1 MPPPN
6 AGKSRPQT
14 YLVVSSGTGFDRE
27 ARLVSADD
35 SQNVPDRPATQHN
48 GLPPSPKR
56 QSILR
61 GGGPFDQCCVRASV
75 IMPKTV
81 VRIGRRSLQYQRI
94 SGVFPM

>member
-1 MPPPN
+1 MQ
-6 AGKSRPQT
+6 RPQR

-35 SQNVPDRPATQHN
+35 SQDVPGRPATQHN
-48 GLPPSPKR
+48 ELPPSPKR
-56 QSILR
+56 QSIR
-61 GGGPFDQCCVRASV
+61 SGGGPLDQSRVRASV

-81 VRIGRRSLQYQRI
+81 VRIGRRSLQYQRV